1 MKQLDKESFLIEDV
15 NKETWLREHKDD
27 ENVYFQWD
35 LIYLNDLSKDFILE
49 FKDYLDPR
57 NIRDYL
63 FKFTR
68 IEQLKLYY
76 GEDFYNKNFKDKNE

>member
-1 MKQLDKESFLIEDV
+1 MKQLDRESFLLENI

-27 ENVYFQWD
+27 KVFDWD
-35 LIYLNDLSKDFILE
+35 LIYLNDLSEDFILE

-57 NIRDYL
+57 NIKDYIP
-63 FKFTR
+63 KIIR

-76 GEDFYNKNFKDKNE
+76 GEDFYNNNFKDKE